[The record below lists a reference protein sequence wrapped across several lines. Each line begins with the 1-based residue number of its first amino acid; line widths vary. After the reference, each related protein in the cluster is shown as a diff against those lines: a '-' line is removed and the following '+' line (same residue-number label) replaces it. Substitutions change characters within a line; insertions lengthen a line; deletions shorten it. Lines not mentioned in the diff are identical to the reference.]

1 MHISTKITEGIIFL
15 TIAKIALALAAL
27 VVQLS
32 LTRVLS
38 QEQFGKYSV
47 VISVVINVMLIFGT
61 GPYLAISKNI
71 AQSDKTVSL
80 FKNIGYSIQFSSGL
94 IISVI
99 YLALTPLI
107 ARLLNDISLRT
118 PLMISTAMIIPYAVL
133 AIITGYLNGQRK
145 YKIQSLFQICYAITQ
160 AIFIPLGAFLL
171 LNEIGGILG
180 YIVAIIIP
188 CCFGIIYL
196 RFSIPKDKRTLFDYL
211 KFLAPLILYS
221 YLINN
226 VITFDLYFI
235 KALTDPAIA
244 DQQSAIYS
252 ASAIISKFVFFILT
266 AIISAMLPI
275 FSRTMYDKNQA
286 ETQKASSLA
295 LKYTLIIILPIVSLF
310 GVLRKQL
317 LLFLFPNNYLPG
329 SIVLTILPIGLF
341 LFGIFMYCNSLFISD
356 GNSKIPLIMSII
368 ILSTAG
374 LLNYFLVQHLGILG
388 AALSTT
394 IASLIG
400 ASISIVLIKRN
411 FQIVF
416 PFFVLLKVAMISAVF
431 WLGELFLHYF
441 NDMVALFIYPIIVL
455 IFYIILLLAT
465 KTITRKELETIY
477 KSLKINK

>member
-1 MHISTKITEGIIFL
+1 VSISTKITEGIVFL

-32 LTRVLS
+32 LTRILT

-47 VISVVINVMLIFGT
+47 VISVVLNVMLIFGT

-94 IISVI
+94 IISLI

-107 ARLLNDISLRT
+107 ALLLNDITLRT
-118 PLMISTAMIIPYAVL
+118 PLMITTVMIIPYAVF
-133 AIITGYLNGQRK
+133 AILTGFLNGQKK
-145 YKIQSLFQICYAITQ
+145 YRMQSLIQIGYAVTQ
-160 AIFIPLGAFLL
+160 AIFIPLGAYLL
-171 LNEIGGILG
+171 VSEIGGILG

-188 CCFGIIYL
+188 CCLGVVYL
-196 RFSIPKDKRTLFDYL
+196 KFTIPKDRRTFINYL

-235 KALTDPAIA
+235 KAMTVPELA

-275 FSRTMYDKNQA
+275 FSRTMHDKDQA
-286 ETQKASSLA
+286 ETQKASSMA
-295 LKYTLIIILPIVSLF
+295 LKYTLIIILPIVSIF

-317 LLFLFPNNYLPG
+317 LLFLFPDSYLPG
-329 SIVLTILPIGLF
+329 AQILAILPIGLF
-341 LFGIFMYCNSLFISD
+341 LFGLFMYCNSLFISN
-356 GNSKIPLIMSII
+356 GNSKIPLIMSVV
-368 ILSTAG
+368 ILSLAG
-374 LLNYFLVQHLGILG
+374 LLNYFLVQSLGILG

-394 IASLIG
+394 LASLVG
-400 ASISIVLIKRN
+400 AGVSLILIKRS
-411 FQIVF
+411 FEIVF
-416 PFFVLLKVAMISAVF
+416 PYMVFLKVTLMCALF
-431 WLGELFLHYF
+431 WLGELFLHFF
-441 NDMVALFIYPIIVL
+441 NDTVALFTYPIIAL
-455 IFYIILLLAT
+455 IVYISLLLVT
-465 KTITRKELETIY
+465 KTITKKEIGSIFS
-477 KSLKINK
+477 SLKS